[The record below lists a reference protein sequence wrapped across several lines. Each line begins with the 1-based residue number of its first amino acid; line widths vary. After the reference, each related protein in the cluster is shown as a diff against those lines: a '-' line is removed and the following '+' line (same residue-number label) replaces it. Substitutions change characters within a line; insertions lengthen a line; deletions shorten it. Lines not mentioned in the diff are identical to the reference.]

1 MNIIEKNLTN
11 LEHVQVYDILKELE
25 KKQPPLRSRLNYE
38 SQNCGNDNKIK
49 KNSKE
54 KNQMQSLKAGSVVDS
69 TAFQSDLIS
78 AKIEKQ

>member
-1 MNIIEKNLTN
+1 LKKKSGLEQILSEKNSPVRKNESVAKRLNIIEKNLTN

-54 KNQMQSLKAGSVVDS
+54 KN
-69 TAFQSDLIS
+69 
-78 AKIEKQ
+78 

>member
-1 MNIIEKNLTN
+1 MKKKSGLEQILSEKNSPVRKNESVAKRLNIIEKNLTN

-54 KNQMQSLKAGSVVDS
+54 KN
-69 TAFQSDLIS
+69 
-78 AKIEKQ
+78 

>member
-1 MNIIEKNLTN
+1 LNIIEKNLTN

-54 KNQMQSLKAGSVVDS
+54 KN
-69 TAFQSDLIS
+69 
-78 AKIEKQ
+78 